1 MRFTRATGVVAV
13 LLALLALPA
22 ALVDPVAIGF
32 LLWAAI
38 LLGGLSSV
46 SVHGHARW
54 AVASIVLSIII
65 AAIASH
71 YFPDTGFMA
80 PTVASLAGLI
90 VVIAIPLVPALLLV
104 VVGWFRRRRQ
114 SPRGITSGETP

>member
-1 MRFTRATGVVAV
+1 MTFTRATGVVAV

-38 LLGGLSSV
+38 FLGGLSSV

-54 AVASIVLSIII
+54 AVASILLSVLI
-65 AAIASH
+65 AAVASH

-90 VVIAIPLVPALLLV
+90 VVVAIPLVPALLLMA
-104 VVGWFRRRRQ
+104 VGWFRRRQ
-114 SPRGITSGETP
+114 SARGLTGSETP